1 MSGGDGT
8 PSVTSKGPEQ
18 KSARSGSGPSTLV
31 IALVAL
37 LVVAL
42 VGCGWLVKVN
52 RDKDADVKAGQDR
65 AKIVEELQAEK
76 KADQDAVTAAKAFV
90 TKVTTYSYQPGQH
103 DFAWVKELLN
113 EKVRTELEQRAA
125 DLQKAIVASK
135 TSAKGEVVDAMGRV
149 VDATQVEVLAFVDQ
163 GITDPSGK
171 VSVEESAIRLVMKK
185 VDEAWRVDSLT
196 FLNKVGA

>member
-1 MSGGDGT
+1 MSAEDTGA
-8 PSVTSKGPEQ
+8 PSVTSKGPDTGP
-18 KSARSGSGPSTLV
+18 RSSGPSTLV

-42 VGCGWLVKVN
+42 AGCAWLVKTN
-52 RDKDADVKAGQDR
+52 RDQDADIKAAQDR
-65 AKIVEELQAEK
+65 AKVIDELEAEK
-76 KADQDAVTAAKAFV
+76 KADEQAVAAARAFV
-90 TKVTTYSYQPGQH
+90 TKVTTYSWEEGKH
-103 DFAWVKELLN
+103 DFAWVKELLD
-113 EKVRTELEQRAA
+113 EEVRGPLEERAE
-125 DLQKAIVASK
+125 DLKKAIVASK

-171 VSVEESAIRLVMKK
+171 VSVEESAIRLVMKR
-185 VDEAWRVDSLT
+185 VDDTWRVDTLT

>member
-1 MSGGDGT
+1 M
-8 PSVTSKGPEQ
+8 
-18 KSARSGSGPSTLV
+18 
-31 IALVAL
+31 
-37 LVVAL
+37 
-42 VGCGWLVKVN
+42 
-52 RDKDADVKAGQDR
+52 
-65 AKIVEELQAEK
+65 
-76 KADQDAVTAAKAFV
+76 
-90 TKVTTYSYQPGQH
+90 
-103 DFAWVKELLN
+103 
-113 EKVRTELEQRAA
+113 
-125 DLQKAIVASK
+125 ASK